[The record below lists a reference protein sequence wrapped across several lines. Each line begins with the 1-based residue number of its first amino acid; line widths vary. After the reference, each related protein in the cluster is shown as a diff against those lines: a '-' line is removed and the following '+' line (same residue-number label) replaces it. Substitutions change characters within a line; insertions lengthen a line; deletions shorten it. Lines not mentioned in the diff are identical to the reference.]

1 MYDLYASNKVKWEED
16 SSIYSSWSVVL
27 FFDALESKNDRPGV
41 DGFEHTAKYIHTA
54 AKCYYLH

>member
-1 MYDLYASNKVKWEED
+1 M
-16 SSIYSSWSVVL
+16 L
-27 FFDALESKNDRPGV
+27 FFDALESENDRPGV